1 MLQIQYNPMT
11 QKLIFRTPDQISTA
25 PLHRVRNHFAN
36 DGAVIRVLDTA
47 QNDPTRWHTVDNT
60 VGMKRNGRRW

>member
-1 MLQIQYNPMT
+1 MLQIQYNPIT
-11 QKLIFRTPDQISTA
+11 EKLIFKTPNHIETA
-25 PLHRVRNHFAN
+25 PMHRVRNTFAD
-36 DGAVIRVLDTA
+36 DGAIIRVLDNA